1 MHVEH
6 LFEGRVLDAE
16 TIELK
21 EEIYGNLVARYDD
34 YVAQG
39 MSSDEAYRRTC
50 EAVTSIED
58 VLGEKDEPT
67 AAEGPT
73 RVMPRPEPKPD
84 SQPGPVPPQGGAQP
98 KDAPGTSSRLY
109 FFASATCSTL
119 Y

>member
-34 YVAQG
+34 YVTQG

-73 RVMPRPEPKPD
+73 RVMPRPEP
-84 SQPGPVPPQGGAQP
+84 
-98 KDAPGTSSRLY
+98 
-109 FFASATCSTL
+109 
-119 Y
+119 

>member
-6 LFEGRVLDAE
+6 LFEGRMLDAE

-39 MSSDEAYRRTC
+39 MSADEAYRRTC

-58 VLGEKDEPT
+58 VLGEKDEPA
-67 AAEGPT
+67 AAEAPT
-73 RVMPRPEPKPD
+73 RAMPRPEPKPGP
-84 SQPGPVPPQGGAQP
+84 QPFSPVPSGRL
-98 KDAPGTSSRLY
+98 PGRSR
-109 FFASATCSTL
+109 
-119 Y
+119 